1 MAFKVT
7 YTNGPTTEH
16 GDQDAY
22 EFLDRGILKIT
33 ASTGKTFYYVMDL
46 WNSLIADPG
55 HEPGGPPNPVVPPI
69 PIH

>member
-7 YTNGPTTEH
+7 YTNGPPTEH

-33 ASTGKTFYYVMDL
+33 ESSGKTFYYVLDI
-46 WNSLIADPG
+46 WNSLVAEPG
-55 HEPGGPPNPVVPPI
+55 HGPGVSPNPVVPPN
-69 PIH
+69 PVH